1 MLDSNDNKLTLFRLA
16 LQRNAVCRLLLPA
29 VNAVKIPLRGGEVL
43 VADKFLHGSGVRS
56 CLQLQGTKGVPAR
69 MVGDM
74 FGDACRL
81 YPLLSTVCI
90 MQSLKPG
97 NTGPFLELLSI
108 NASAS
113 SPIGLWIICLVF
125 CIRVVI

>member
-1 MLDSNDNKLTLFRLA
+1 MISYSKSYSNHLLDSNDNKLTLFRLA

-81 YPLLSTVCI
+81 YPLFEYCLYHAI
-90 MQSLKPG
+90 LE
-97 NTGPFLELLSI
+97 TGKHGTLP
-108 NASAS
+108 
-113 SPIGLWIICLVF
+113 
-125 CIRVVI
+125 